1 MADKNN
7 SQPNVNEQI
16 KVRMDKLAALQ
27 EAGKDP
33 FQITKYDVTASCA
46 EAKAQYEKL
55 EAELGDKVEVNM
67 VEMGSD
73 KTKFEGSML
82 DACESDADLIITG
95 LWDMKEITE
104 KVAQEFPE
112 KKFIIFDTDVDYT
125 IGDLSN
131 VYSMSYK
138 QNEGAFL
145 AGVLAA
151 SATKSD
157 MEYANEDNVIGF
169 VGAKDTAAVINDSAV
184 GFIEGAQFV
193 DPDVKVLVSYVGS
206 YVDSATAKEL
216 AITQYSN
223 GADVVFVAAG
233 PASVGV
239 IEAAAESKKYC
250 IGVDSDQ
257 SATIDDYKEDL
268 TVTSAMKGLQVTIDN
283 VLDAILDNEWDKYV
297 GKIEKECEDSKI
309 EKYSDNN
316 ILNILLIRKKK
327 ECEENGIKLNITST
341 NPKLDFIDGMDTV
354 AIFSNLINNAIEACS
369 SSARKD
375 IFIDLYTVNN
385 AFSVIKVE
393 NYADKEPIVVEG
405 MLRSGKD
412 DGNSH
417 GIGIKSINNS
427 LSKYDGKMS
436 WSYDKAK
443 GMFRTV
449 ISINNS
455 QINI

>member
-1 MADKNN
+1 MRIDAGLIIGIALEFIIMLYFANSTLQPKKNYYISSVITFIGYAILFVFALFN
-7 SQPNVNEQI
+7 RMMINVGGFLIVNFLIFIIGYKINIKTAMMRVVWVTLFMFVGETIVTYILRIGFDVKNLLDITPQQSILITIGGKLIYLTEIYIVRKIVNRKELSLESASMLLVIMPIVTVGCILMIYPLNLDNRVFISIYIVAITLNFVTFGVNELMLSKNRKI
-16 KVRMDKLAALQ
+16 KILEDENYKNHIELEEYKTLN
-27 EAGKDP
+27 E
-33 FQITKYDVTASCA
+33 KYEHSRIMNHDFREHLNVLKTLIS
-46 EAKAQYEKL
+46 EDIQKAQE
-55 EAELGDKVEVNM
+55 
-67 VEMGSD
+67 
-73 KTKFEGSML
+73 
-82 DACESDADLIITG
+82 
-95 LWDMKEITE
+95 
-104 KVAQEFPE
+104 
-112 KKFIIFDTDVDYT
+112 
-125 IGDLSN
+125 
-131 VYSMSYK
+131 
-138 QNEGAFL
+138 
-145 AGVLAA
+145 
-151 SATKSD
+151 
-157 MEYANEDNVIGF
+157 
-169 VGAKDTAAVINDSAV
+169 
-184 GFIEGAQFV
+184 
-193 DPDVKVLVSYVGS
+193 
-206 YVDSATAKEL
+206 
-216 AITQYSN
+216 
-223 GADVVFVAAG
+223 
-233 PASVGV
+233 
-239 IEAAAESKKYC
+239 
-250 IGVDSDQ
+250 
-257 SATIDDYKEDL
+257 
-268 TVTSAMKGLQVTIDN
+268 
-283 VLDAILDNEWDKYV
+283 YV

-369 SSARKD
+369 DSARKD

>member
-1 MADKNN
+1 MRIDAGLIIGIALEFVIMLYFANSTLQPKKNYYMSSAICFIGYLIIFGVSIFN
-7 SQPNVNEQI
+7 MFIFNIISFTIIDFLIFILGYRINYKTALFQTFMMTLFMFLGELLMLFILDTESMVAATVQQSMLITIGGKLIYFLAVFVMKKVHKKRNISSEKSSLILAIMPIITVLCIVMVYPLTLDRRVFTAIYIGAISVNFITITVNELVISKNRKIRMLENENYKNSVELEEYKTI
-16 KVRMDKLAALQ
+16 K
-27 EAGKDP
+27 E
-33 FQITKYDVTASCA
+33 KYEHSRIMNHDFREHLNILKTLIS
-46 EAKAQYEKL
+46 EDIQKAQE
-55 EAELGDKVEVNM
+55 
-67 VEMGSD
+67 
-73 KTKFEGSML
+73 
-82 DACESDADLIITG
+82 
-95 LWDMKEITE
+95 
-104 KVAQEFPE
+104 
-112 KKFIIFDTDVDYT
+112 
-125 IGDLSN
+125 
-131 VYSMSYK
+131 
-138 QNEGAFL
+138 
-145 AGVLAA
+145 
-151 SATKSD
+151 
-157 MEYANEDNVIGF
+157 
-169 VGAKDTAAVINDSAV
+169 
-184 GFIEGAQFV
+184 
-193 DPDVKVLVSYVGS
+193 YVG
-206 YVDSATAKEL
+206 
-216 AITQYSN
+216 
-223 GADVVFVAAG
+223 
-233 PASVGV
+233 
-239 IEAAAESKKYC
+239 
-250 IGVDSDQ
+250 
-257 SATIDDYKEDL
+257 
-268 TVTSAMKGLQVTIDN
+268 TV
-283 VLDAILDNEWDKYV
+283 
-297 GKIEKECEDSKI
+297 EKECEDSKI
-309 EKYSDNN
+309 EKYSDND

-369 SSARKD
+369 NSARKD

>member
-1 MADKNN
+1 MNHDFREHL
-7 SQPNVNEQI
+7 NVLKTLISEDIQ
-16 KVRMDKLAALQ
+16 
-27 EAGKDP
+27 
-33 FQITKYDVTASCA
+33 
-46 EAKAQYEKL
+46 KAQE
-55 EAELGDKVEVNM
+55 
-67 VEMGSD
+67 
-73 KTKFEGSML
+73 
-82 DACESDADLIITG
+82 
-95 LWDMKEITE
+95 
-104 KVAQEFPE
+104 
-112 KKFIIFDTDVDYT
+112 
-125 IGDLSN
+125 
-131 VYSMSYK
+131 
-138 QNEGAFL
+138 
-145 AGVLAA
+145 
-151 SATKSD
+151 
-157 MEYANEDNVIGF
+157 
-169 VGAKDTAAVINDSAV
+169 
-184 GFIEGAQFV
+184 
-193 DPDVKVLVSYVGS
+193 
-206 YVDSATAKEL
+206 
-216 AITQYSN
+216 
-223 GADVVFVAAG
+223 
-233 PASVGV
+233 
-239 IEAAAESKKYC
+239 
-250 IGVDSDQ
+250 
-257 SATIDDYKEDL
+257 
-268 TVTSAMKGLQVTIDN
+268 
-283 VLDAILDNEWDKYV
+283 YV

-369 SSARKD
+369 NSARKD

-436 WSYDKAK
+436 WSYNKAK

>member
-1 MADKNN
+1 MRIDAGLIIGIALEFVIMLYFANSTLQPKKNYYMSSAICFIGYLIIFGVSIFN
-7 SQPNVNEQI
+7 MFIFNIISFTIIDFLIFILGYRINYKTALFQTFMMTLFMFLGELLILFILKLGLDTESMVAATVQQSMLITIGGKLIYFLAVFVMKKVHKKRNISSEKSSLILAIMPIITVLCIVMVYPLTLDRRVFTAIYIGAISVNFITITVNELVISKNRKIRMLENENYKNSVELEEYKTI
-16 KVRMDKLAALQ
+16 K
-27 EAGKDP
+27 E
-33 FQITKYDVTASCA
+33 KYEHSRIMNHDFREHLNILKTLIS
-46 EAKAQYEKL
+46 EDIQKAQE
-55 EAELGDKVEVNM
+55 
-67 VEMGSD
+67 
-73 KTKFEGSML
+73 
-82 DACESDADLIITG
+82 
-95 LWDMKEITE
+95 
-104 KVAQEFPE
+104 
-112 KKFIIFDTDVDYT
+112 
-125 IGDLSN
+125 
-131 VYSMSYK
+131 
-138 QNEGAFL
+138 
-145 AGVLAA
+145 
-151 SATKSD
+151 
-157 MEYANEDNVIGF
+157 
-169 VGAKDTAAVINDSAV
+169 
-184 GFIEGAQFV
+184 
-193 DPDVKVLVSYVGS
+193 YVG
-206 YVDSATAKEL
+206 
-216 AITQYSN
+216 
-223 GADVVFVAAG
+223 
-233 PASVGV
+233 
-239 IEAAAESKKYC
+239 
-250 IGVDSDQ
+250 
-257 SATIDDYKEDL
+257 
-268 TVTSAMKGLQVTIDN
+268 TV
-283 VLDAILDNEWDKYV
+283 
-297 GKIEKECEDSKI
+297 EKECEDSKI

-327 ECEENGIKLNITST
+327 KCEENGIKLNITST

-369 SSARKD
+369 DSARKD

>member
-1 MADKNN
+1 MKIIKTELEEYKTLNEKYEHSRIMNHDFREHL
-7 SQPNVNEQI
+7 NVLKTLISEDIQ
-16 KVRMDKLAALQ
+16 
-27 EAGKDP
+27 
-33 FQITKYDVTASCA
+33 
-46 EAKAQYEKL
+46 KAQE
-55 EAELGDKVEVNM
+55 
-67 VEMGSD
+67 
-73 KTKFEGSML
+73 
-82 DACESDADLIITG
+82 
-95 LWDMKEITE
+95 
-104 KVAQEFPE
+104 
-112 KKFIIFDTDVDYT
+112 
-125 IGDLSN
+125 
-131 VYSMSYK
+131 
-138 QNEGAFL
+138 
-145 AGVLAA
+145 
-151 SATKSD
+151 
-157 MEYANEDNVIGF
+157 
-169 VGAKDTAAVINDSAV
+169 
-184 GFIEGAQFV
+184 
-193 DPDVKVLVSYVGS
+193 
-206 YVDSATAKEL
+206 
-216 AITQYSN
+216 
-223 GADVVFVAAG
+223 
-233 PASVGV
+233 
-239 IEAAAESKKYC
+239 
-250 IGVDSDQ
+250 
-257 SATIDDYKEDL
+257 
-268 TVTSAMKGLQVTIDN
+268 
-283 VLDAILDNEWDKYV
+283 YV

-369 SSARKD
+369 NSARKD

-393 NYADKEPIVVEG
+393 NYADKEPIVIEG

>member
-1 MADKNN
+1 MRID
-7 SQPNVNEQI
+7 
-16 KVRMDKLAALQ
+16 
-27 EAGKDP
+27 AG
-33 FQITKYDVTASCA
+33 
-46 EAKAQYEKL
+46 
-55 EAELGDKVEVNM
+55 
-67 VEMGSD
+67 
-73 KTKFEGSML
+73 
-82 DACESDADLIITG
+82 LIIG
-95 LWDMKEITE
+95 
-104 KVAQEFPE
+104 VALE
-112 KKFIIFDTDVDYT
+112 FIIMLYF
-125 IGDLSN
+125 
-131 VYSMSYK
+131 
-138 QNEGAFL
+138 
-145 AGVLAA
+145 
-151 SATKSD
+151 
-157 MEYANEDNVIGF
+157 ANS
-169 VGAKDTAAVINDSAV
+169 TL
-184 GFIEGAQFV
+184 Q
-193 DPDVKVLVSYVGS
+193 P
-206 YVDSATAKEL
+206 
-216 AITQYSN
+216 
-223 GADVVFVAAG
+223 
-233 PASVGV
+233 
-239 IEAAAESKKYC
+239 KKNYY
-250 IGVDSDQ
+250 I
-257 SATIDDYKEDL
+257 SATIAFVGYVILFILSLLNLIAVNIISFVIINFLIFIIGYRINLKTAIIRVAWLMLFMFVGESAVSYILKISFNLGFMINITTQQSMLITIGGKLIYFSAVYIMRRTVKGKDISLEKSSMLLALMPLVTVGCMIITYPLQFDNRMFIAIYVIAITLNLVTFGINELMISKKQKIRILEDENYKNCIELKEYKTLNEKYEHSRIMNHDFREHL
-268 TVTSAMKGLQVTIDN
+268 N
-283 VLDAILDNEWDKYV
+283 VLKTLISEDIQKAQEYV

-369 SSARKD
+369 DSARKD

>member
-1 MADKNN
+1 MRIDAGLIIGIALEFVIMLYFANSTLQPKKNYYMSSAICFIGYLIIFGVSIFN
-7 SQPNVNEQI
+7 MFIFNIISFTIIDFLIFILGYRINYKTALFQTFMMTLFMFLGELLILFILKLGLDTESMVAATVQQSMLITIGGKLIYFLAVFVMKKVHKKRNISSEKSSLILAIMPIITVLCIVMVYPLTLDRRVFTAIYIGAISVNFITITVNELVISKNRKIRMLENENYKNSVELEEYKTI
-16 KVRMDKLAALQ
+16 K
-27 EAGKDP
+27 E
-33 FQITKYDVTASCA
+33 KYEHSRIMNHDFREHLNILKTLIS
-46 EAKAQYEKL
+46 EDIQKAQE
-55 EAELGDKVEVNM
+55 
-67 VEMGSD
+67 
-73 KTKFEGSML
+73 
-82 DACESDADLIITG
+82 
-95 LWDMKEITE
+95 
-104 KVAQEFPE
+104 
-112 KKFIIFDTDVDYT
+112 
-125 IGDLSN
+125 
-131 VYSMSYK
+131 
-138 QNEGAFL
+138 
-145 AGVLAA
+145 
-151 SATKSD
+151 
-157 MEYANEDNVIGF
+157 
-169 VGAKDTAAVINDSAV
+169 
-184 GFIEGAQFV
+184 
-193 DPDVKVLVSYVGS
+193 YVG
-206 YVDSATAKEL
+206 
-216 AITQYSN
+216 
-223 GADVVFVAAG
+223 
-233 PASVGV
+233 
-239 IEAAAESKKYC
+239 
-250 IGVDSDQ
+250 
-257 SATIDDYKEDL
+257 
-268 TVTSAMKGLQVTIDN
+268 TV
-283 VLDAILDNEWDKYV
+283 
-297 GKIEKECEDSKI
+297 EKECEDSKI
-309 EKYSDNN
+309 EKYSDND

-369 SSARKD
+369 NSARKD

>member
-1 MADKNN
+1 MRIDTGLIIGIALEFVIMLYFANSTLQPKKNYYMSSAICFIGYLIIFGVSIFN
-7 SQPNVNEQI
+7 MFIFNIISFTIIDFLIFILGYRINYKTALFQTFMMTLFMFLGELLILFILKLGLDTESMVAATVQQSMLITIGGKLIYFLAVFVMKKVHKKRNISSEKSSLILAIMPIITVLCIVMVYPLTLDRRVFTAIYIGAISVNFITITVNELVISKNRKIRMLENENYKNSVELEEYKTI
-16 KVRMDKLAALQ
+16 K
-27 EAGKDP
+27 E
-33 FQITKYDVTASCA
+33 KYEHSRIMNHDFREHLNILKTLIS
-46 EAKAQYEKL
+46 EDIQKAQE
-55 EAELGDKVEVNM
+55 
-67 VEMGSD
+67 
-73 KTKFEGSML
+73 
-82 DACESDADLIITG
+82 
-95 LWDMKEITE
+95 
-104 KVAQEFPE
+104 
-112 KKFIIFDTDVDYT
+112 
-125 IGDLSN
+125 
-131 VYSMSYK
+131 
-138 QNEGAFL
+138 
-145 AGVLAA
+145 
-151 SATKSD
+151 
-157 MEYANEDNVIGF
+157 
-169 VGAKDTAAVINDSAV
+169 
-184 GFIEGAQFV
+184 
-193 DPDVKVLVSYVGS
+193 YVG
-206 YVDSATAKEL
+206 
-216 AITQYSN
+216 
-223 GADVVFVAAG
+223 
-233 PASVGV
+233 
-239 IEAAAESKKYC
+239 
-250 IGVDSDQ
+250 
-257 SATIDDYKEDL
+257 
-268 TVTSAMKGLQVTIDN
+268 TV
-283 VLDAILDNEWDKYV
+283 
-297 GKIEKECEDSKI
+297 EKECEDSKI
-309 EKYSDNN
+309 EKYSDND

-369 SSARKD
+369 NSVRKD

>member
-1 MADKNN
+1 MRIDAGLIICVALEFIIMLYFANSTLQPKKNYYISSVITFIGYAILFVFALFN
-7 SQPNVNEQI
+7 RMMINVGGFLIVNFLIFIIGYKINIKTAMMRVVWVTLFMFVGETIVTYILRIGFDVKNLLDITPQQSILITIGGKLIYLTEIYIVRKIVNRKELSLESASMLLVIMPIVTVGCILMIYPLNLDNRVFISIYIVAITLNFVTFGVNELMLSKNRKI
-16 KVRMDKLAALQ
+16 KILEDENYKNHIELEEYKTLN
-27 EAGKDP
+27 E
-33 FQITKYDVTASCA
+33 KYEHSRIMNHDFREHLNVLKTLIS
-46 EAKAQYEKL
+46 EDIQKAQE
-55 EAELGDKVEVNM
+55 
-67 VEMGSD
+67 
-73 KTKFEGSML
+73 
-82 DACESDADLIITG
+82 
-95 LWDMKEITE
+95 
-104 KVAQEFPE
+104 
-112 KKFIIFDTDVDYT
+112 
-125 IGDLSN
+125 
-131 VYSMSYK
+131 
-138 QNEGAFL
+138 
-145 AGVLAA
+145 
-151 SATKSD
+151 
-157 MEYANEDNVIGF
+157 
-169 VGAKDTAAVINDSAV
+169 
-184 GFIEGAQFV
+184 
-193 DPDVKVLVSYVGS
+193 
-206 YVDSATAKEL
+206 
-216 AITQYSN
+216 
-223 GADVVFVAAG
+223 
-233 PASVGV
+233 
-239 IEAAAESKKYC
+239 
-250 IGVDSDQ
+250 
-257 SATIDDYKEDL
+257 
-268 TVTSAMKGLQVTIDN
+268 
-283 VLDAILDNEWDKYV
+283 YV

-341 NPKLDFIDGMDTV
+341 NPKLDFIGGMDTV

-369 SSARKD
+369 NSARKD

-405 MLRSGKD
+405 MLRSGKN

>member
-1 MADKNN
+1 MNKQELEKIKQKALEEHIPIIMDDTLEVVDKILKEVKPKRILEIGTAVGY
-7 SQPNVNEQI
+7 SAMCFSEF
-16 KVRMDKLAALQ
+16 LAENGEIDTIERDEERIQ
-27 EAGKDP
+27 EAKENFKNVGVENKINLYEGDAVEILP
-33 FQITKYDVTASCA
+33 TLNEKYEHSRIMNHDFREHLNVLKTLIS
-46 EAKAQYEKL
+46 EDIQKAQE
-55 EAELGDKVEVNM
+55 
-67 VEMGSD
+67 
-73 KTKFEGSML
+73 
-82 DACESDADLIITG
+82 
-95 LWDMKEITE
+95 
-104 KVAQEFPE
+104 
-112 KKFIIFDTDVDYT
+112 
-125 IGDLSN
+125 
-131 VYSMSYK
+131 
-138 QNEGAFL
+138 
-145 AGVLAA
+145 
-151 SATKSD
+151 
-157 MEYANEDNVIGF
+157 
-169 VGAKDTAAVINDSAV
+169 
-184 GFIEGAQFV
+184 
-193 DPDVKVLVSYVGS
+193 
-206 YVDSATAKEL
+206 
-216 AITQYSN
+216 
-223 GADVVFVAAG
+223 
-233 PASVGV
+233 
-239 IEAAAESKKYC
+239 
-250 IGVDSDQ
+250 
-257 SATIDDYKEDL
+257 
-268 TVTSAMKGLQVTIDN
+268 
-283 VLDAILDNEWDKYV
+283 YV

-369 SSARKD
+369 SSARRD

-393 NYADKEPIVVEG
+393 HYADKEPIVVEG

>member
-1 MADKNN
+1 MRIDAGLIIGIALEFIIMLYFANSTLQPKKNYYISSVITFIGYAILFVFALFN
-7 SQPNVNEQI
+7 RMMINVGGFLIVNFLIFIIGYKINIKTAMMRVVWVTLFMFVGETIVTYILRIGFDVKNLLDITPQQSILITIGGKLIYLTEIYIVRKIVNRKELSLESASMLLVIMPIVTVGCILMIYPLNLDNRVFISIYIVAITLNFVTFGVNELMLSKNRKI
-16 KVRMDKLAALQ
+16 KILEDENYKNHIELEEYKTLN
-27 EAGKDP
+27 E
-33 FQITKYDVTASCA
+33 KYEHSRIMNHDFREDLNVLKTLIS
-46 EAKAQYEKL
+46 EDIQKAQE
-55 EAELGDKVEVNM
+55 
-67 VEMGSD
+67 
-73 KTKFEGSML
+73 
-82 DACESDADLIITG
+82 
-95 LWDMKEITE
+95 
-104 KVAQEFPE
+104 
-112 KKFIIFDTDVDYT
+112 
-125 IGDLSN
+125 
-131 VYSMSYK
+131 
-138 QNEGAFL
+138 
-145 AGVLAA
+145 
-151 SATKSD
+151 
-157 MEYANEDNVIGF
+157 
-169 VGAKDTAAVINDSAV
+169 
-184 GFIEGAQFV
+184 
-193 DPDVKVLVSYVGS
+193 
-206 YVDSATAKEL
+206 
-216 AITQYSN
+216 
-223 GADVVFVAAG
+223 
-233 PASVGV
+233 
-239 IEAAAESKKYC
+239 
-250 IGVDSDQ
+250 
-257 SATIDDYKEDL
+257 
-268 TVTSAMKGLQVTIDN
+268 
-283 VLDAILDNEWDKYV
+283 YV

-341 NPKLDFIDGMDTV
+341 NPKLDFIGGMDTV

-369 SSARKD
+369 NSARKD

-405 MLRSGKD
+405 MLRSGKN

>member
-1 MADKNN
+1 MRRTVKWKDISLEKSSMLLALMPLVTVGCMIITYPLQFDNRMFIAIYVIAITLNLVTFGINELMISKNQKIRILEDEN
-7 SQPNVNEQI
+7 YKNCIELKEYKTLNEKYEHSRIMNHDFREHLNVLKTLISEDIQ
-16 KVRMDKLAALQ
+16 
-27 EAGKDP
+27 
-33 FQITKYDVTASCA
+33 
-46 EAKAQYEKL
+46 KAQE
-55 EAELGDKVEVNM
+55 
-67 VEMGSD
+67 
-73 KTKFEGSML
+73 
-82 DACESDADLIITG
+82 
-95 LWDMKEITE
+95 
-104 KVAQEFPE
+104 
-112 KKFIIFDTDVDYT
+112 
-125 IGDLSN
+125 
-131 VYSMSYK
+131 
-138 QNEGAFL
+138 
-145 AGVLAA
+145 
-151 SATKSD
+151 
-157 MEYANEDNVIGF
+157 
-169 VGAKDTAAVINDSAV
+169 
-184 GFIEGAQFV
+184 
-193 DPDVKVLVSYVGS
+193 
-206 YVDSATAKEL
+206 
-216 AITQYSN
+216 
-223 GADVVFVAAG
+223 
-233 PASVGV
+233 
-239 IEAAAESKKYC
+239 
-250 IGVDSDQ
+250 
-257 SATIDDYKEDL
+257 
-268 TVTSAMKGLQVTIDN
+268 
-283 VLDAILDNEWDKYV
+283 YV

-369 SSARKD
+369 DSARKD

>member
-1 MADKNN
+1 MRIDAGLIIGIALEFIIMLYFANSTLQPKKNYYISSVITFIGYAILFVFALFN
-7 SQPNVNEQI
+7 RMMINVGGFLIVNFLIFIIGYKINIKTAMMRVVWVTLFMFVGETIVTYILRIGFDVKNLLDITPQQSILITIGGKLIYLTEIYIVRKIVNRKELSLESASMLLVIMPIVTVGCILMIYPLNLDNRVFISIYIVAITLNFVTFGVNELMLSKNRKI
-16 KVRMDKLAALQ
+16 KILEDENYKNHIELEEYKTLN
-27 EAGKDP
+27 E
-33 FQITKYDVTASCA
+33 KYEHSRIMNHDFREHLNVLKTLIS
-46 EAKAQYEKL
+46 EDIQKAQE
-55 EAELGDKVEVNM
+55 
-67 VEMGSD
+67 
-73 KTKFEGSML
+73 
-82 DACESDADLIITG
+82 
-95 LWDMKEITE
+95 
-104 KVAQEFPE
+104 
-112 KKFIIFDTDVDYT
+112 
-125 IGDLSN
+125 
-131 VYSMSYK
+131 
-138 QNEGAFL
+138 
-145 AGVLAA
+145 
-151 SATKSD
+151 
-157 MEYANEDNVIGF
+157 
-169 VGAKDTAAVINDSAV
+169 
-184 GFIEGAQFV
+184 
-193 DPDVKVLVSYVGS
+193 
-206 YVDSATAKEL
+206 
-216 AITQYSN
+216 
-223 GADVVFVAAG
+223 
-233 PASVGV
+233 
-239 IEAAAESKKYC
+239 
-250 IGVDSDQ
+250 
-257 SATIDDYKEDL
+257 
-268 TVTSAMKGLQVTIDN
+268 
-283 VLDAILDNEWDKYV
+283 YV

-341 NPKLDFIDGMDTV
+341 NPKLDFIGGMDTV

-369 SSARKD
+369 NSARKD

-405 MLRSGKD
+405 MLRNGKN

>member
-1 MADKNN
+1 MRIDAGLIIGIALEFIIMLYFANSTLQPKKNYYISSVITFIGYAILFVFALFN
-7 SQPNVNEQI
+7 RMMINVGGFLIVNFLIFIIGYKINIKTAMMRVVWVTLFMFVGETIVTYILRIGFDVKNLLDITPQQSILITIGGKLIYLTGIYIVRKIVNRKELSLESASMLLVIMPIVTVGCILMIYPLNLDNRVFISIYIVAITLNFVTFGVNELMLSKNRKI
-16 KVRMDKLAALQ
+16 KILEDENYKNHIELEEYKTLN
-27 EAGKDP
+27 E
-33 FQITKYDVTASCA
+33 KYEHSRIMNHDFREHLNVLKTLIS
-46 EAKAQYEKL
+46 EDIQKAQE
-55 EAELGDKVEVNM
+55 
-67 VEMGSD
+67 
-73 KTKFEGSML
+73 
-82 DACESDADLIITG
+82 
-95 LWDMKEITE
+95 
-104 KVAQEFPE
+104 
-112 KKFIIFDTDVDYT
+112 
-125 IGDLSN
+125 
-131 VYSMSYK
+131 
-138 QNEGAFL
+138 
-145 AGVLAA
+145 
-151 SATKSD
+151 
-157 MEYANEDNVIGF
+157 
-169 VGAKDTAAVINDSAV
+169 
-184 GFIEGAQFV
+184 
-193 DPDVKVLVSYVGS
+193 
-206 YVDSATAKEL
+206 
-216 AITQYSN
+216 
-223 GADVVFVAAG
+223 
-233 PASVGV
+233 
-239 IEAAAESKKYC
+239 
-250 IGVDSDQ
+250 
-257 SATIDDYKEDL
+257 
-268 TVTSAMKGLQVTIDN
+268 
-283 VLDAILDNEWDKYV
+283 YV

-341 NPKLDFIDGMDTV
+341 NPKLDFIGGMDTV

-369 SSARKD
+369 NSARKD

-405 MLRSGKD
+405 MLRSGKN

>member
-1 MADKNN
+1 MRIDAGLIIGIALEFIIMLYFANSTLQPKKNYYISSVITFIGYAILFVFALFN
-7 SQPNVNEQI
+7 RMMINVGGFLIVNFLIFIIGYKINIKTAMMRVVWVTLFMFVGETIVTYILRIGFDVKNHLDITPQQSILITIGGKLIYLTEIYIVRKIVNRKELSLESASMLLVIMPIVTVGCILMIYPLNLDNRVFISIYIVAITLNFVTFGVNELMLSKNRKI
-16 KVRMDKLAALQ
+16 KILEDENYKNHIELEEYKTLN
-27 EAGKDP
+27 E
-33 FQITKYDVTASCA
+33 KYEHSRIMNHDFREHLNVLKTLIS
-46 EAKAQYEKL
+46 EDIQKAQE
-55 EAELGDKVEVNM
+55 
-67 VEMGSD
+67 
-73 KTKFEGSML
+73 
-82 DACESDADLIITG
+82 
-95 LWDMKEITE
+95 
-104 KVAQEFPE
+104 
-112 KKFIIFDTDVDYT
+112 
-125 IGDLSN
+125 
-131 VYSMSYK
+131 
-138 QNEGAFL
+138 
-145 AGVLAA
+145 
-151 SATKSD
+151 
-157 MEYANEDNVIGF
+157 
-169 VGAKDTAAVINDSAV
+169 
-184 GFIEGAQFV
+184 
-193 DPDVKVLVSYVGS
+193 
-206 YVDSATAKEL
+206 
-216 AITQYSN
+216 
-223 GADVVFVAAG
+223 
-233 PASVGV
+233 
-239 IEAAAESKKYC
+239 
-250 IGVDSDQ
+250 
-257 SATIDDYKEDL
+257 
-268 TVTSAMKGLQVTIDN
+268 
-283 VLDAILDNEWDKYV
+283 YV

-341 NPKLDFIDGMDTV
+341 NPKLDFIGGMDTV

-369 SSARKD
+369 NSARKD

-405 MLRSGKD
+405 MLRSGKN

>member
-1 MADKNN
+1 MRIDAGLIIGIALEFVIMLYFANSTLQPKKNYYMSSAICFIGYLIIFGVSIFN
-7 SQPNVNEQI
+7 MFIFNIISFTIIDFLIFILGYRINYKTALFQTFMMTLFMFLGELLILFILKLGLDTESMVAATVQQSMLITIGGKLIYFLAVFVMKKVHKKRNISSEKSSLILAIMPIITVLCIVMVYPLTLDRRVFTAIYIGAISVNFITITVNELVISKNRKIRMLENENYKNSVELEEYKTI
-16 KVRMDKLAALQ
+16 K
-27 EAGKDP
+27 E
-33 FQITKYDVTASCA
+33 KYEHSRIMNHDFREHLNILKTLIS
-46 EAKAQYEKL
+46 EDIQKAQE
-55 EAELGDKVEVNM
+55 
-67 VEMGSD
+67 
-73 KTKFEGSML
+73 
-82 DACESDADLIITG
+82 
-95 LWDMKEITE
+95 
-104 KVAQEFPE
+104 
-112 KKFIIFDTDVDYT
+112 
-125 IGDLSN
+125 
-131 VYSMSYK
+131 
-138 QNEGAFL
+138 
-145 AGVLAA
+145 
-151 SATKSD
+151 
-157 MEYANEDNVIGF
+157 
-169 VGAKDTAAVINDSAV
+169 
-184 GFIEGAQFV
+184 
-193 DPDVKVLVSYVGS
+193 YVG
-206 YVDSATAKEL
+206 
-216 AITQYSN
+216 
-223 GADVVFVAAG
+223 
-233 PASVGV
+233 
-239 IEAAAESKKYC
+239 
-250 IGVDSDQ
+250 
-257 SATIDDYKEDL
+257 
-268 TVTSAMKGLQVTIDN
+268 TV
-283 VLDAILDNEWDKYV
+283 
-297 GKIEKECEDSKI
+297 EKECEDSKI
-309 EKYSDNN
+309 EKYSDND

-369 SSARKD
+369 DSARKD